1 MGRPVTKQPLAR
13 VRTPGSSAVDSRG
26 SADRAIGV
34 FDSGVGGLTVLKA
47 LSVRMPRETLLYLGD
62 TARVPYGSKSADT
75 VTGYAV
81 ETGDFFAERDVKLMV
96 VACNT
101 TSAIALDI
109 LRARYPV
116 PVLGVIEHGARAAI
130 KATRRGRIGV
140 IGTEATIA
148 SGAYAR
154 ALRDLEPDVE
164 IFTRACP
171 LFVPLAEE
179 GWTDN
184 EVARRTVSLYL
195 SSLKRSG
202 IDTLILGCTHY
213 PLLRS
218 AIESCMGPGVRI
230 VDSAEETARE
240 VKRSLQAGPGL
251 RTRGRGGASFF
262 VTDTAERF
270 ARLGERFYGASVA
283 SAVRI
288 VLRPESV
295 SPRRRRV
302 S

>member
-1 MGRPVTKQPLAR
+1 MAGRRKSRAPAG
-13 VRTPGSSAVDSRG
+13 GSVP
-26 SADRAIGV
+26 DRPIGV

-47 LSVRMPRETLLYLGD
+47 LSARLPKEALLYLGD
-62 TARVPYGSKSADT
+62 TARVPYGSKSPST
-75 VTGYAV
+75 VIGYAV
-81 ETGDFFAERDVKLMV
+81 ETGDFFADRGVKLMV

-101 TSAIALDI
+101 TSAVALDL

-116 PVLGVIEHGARAAI
+116 PVVGVIEPGARAAVR
-130 KATRRGRIGV
+130 ATRRGRIGV

-154 ALRDLEPDVE
+154 ALRDIEPDVE

-184 EVARRTVSLYL
+184 EVARRTVALYL
-195 SSLKRSG
+195 ASLRRSG

-213 PLLRS
+213 PLLR
-218 AIESCMGPGVRI
+218 AVIEAYMGPDVEI
-230 VDSAEETARE
+230 VDSAQETAAE
-240 VKRSLQAGPGL
+240 VRRLL
-251 RTRGRGGASFF
+251 RGKGALRARGRGSASFF
-262 VTDTAERF
+262 VTDAAERF
-270 ARLGERFYGASVA
+270 ARLGERFYGASVG
-283 SAVRI
+283 SAVRV
-288 VLRPESV
+288 VLRGEAAPASRR
-295 SPRRRRV
+295 PR